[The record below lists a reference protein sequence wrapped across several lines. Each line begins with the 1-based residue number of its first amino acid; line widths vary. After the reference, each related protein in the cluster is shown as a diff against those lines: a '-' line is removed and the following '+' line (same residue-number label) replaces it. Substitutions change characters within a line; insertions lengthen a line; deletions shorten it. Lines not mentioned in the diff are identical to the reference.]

1 MGNEECPKLYWND
14 CPKLVKSPVD
24 NFSNYMLQPQR
35 TNRID
40 ITSTNLDRLLASM
53 KEQGKPL
60 ILTEE
65 GRGVA
70 AIVPYTDPATLT
82 KDDSPKKF

>member
-1 MGNEECPKLYWND
+1 MN
-14 CPKLVKSPVD
+14 
-24 NFSNYMLQPQR
+24 QPRR

-40 ITSTNLDRLLASM
+40 IAETSFNRVLASM
-53 KEQGKPL
+53 KERGKPL

-70 AIVPYTDPATLT
+70 AIVPYTDPETLS
-82 KDDSPKKF
+82 KEAPRKKF

>member
-1 MGNEECPKLYWND
+1 MN
-14 CPKLVKSPVD
+14 
-24 NFSNYMLQPQR
+24 QPQR

-40 ITSTNLDRLLASM
+40 IGETTFNHLLDSL

-70 AIVPYTDPATLT
+70 AIVPYTDPATLI
-82 KDDSPKKF
+82 KDAEHKKF

>member
-1 MGNEECPKLYWND
+1 MNQ
-14 CPKLVKSPVD
+14 S
-24 NFSNYMLQPQR
+24 QR

-40 ITSTNLDRLLASM
+40 ITSTTFNRLLNSL
-53 KEQGKPL
+53 KEEGKPL

-70 AIVPYTDPATLT
+70 AIVPYTDPATLI
-82 KDDSPKKF
+82 KDDSHKKF